1 MEKEIAVLLSRLL
14 GAGSGRR
21 PLDLEASERAIRDSM
36 HQMGAVLLEK
46 VIAADGKG
54 YEGQETGCEPGH
66 SASFVDYRWK
76 GVLTV
81 LGPVKVER
89 AYYHC
94 SRGGGVIPKDRKL
107 DIVGTSFSPGIRRMM
122 GRVGSQEPFAAG
134 GQDLEEL
141 AGVQVTAKQV
151 ERVAEA
157 IGVEVEA
164 MRVEERKT
172 VPPAAG
178 KVVPLK
184 VVETLYIA
192 YDGTGVPMV
201 PRETEGRPGKEGKAK
216 TREAKL
222 GCVFTQT
229 RVNEKGQ
236 PVRDE
241 DSTSYVGAIETA
253 EEFGPRI
260 YAEAV
265 RRGLNQAK
273 RVVVLGDGSP
283 WIWGI
288 ADEHFPGAI
297 QIVDLYHAREHLA
310 NLSKIVYGPTHSE
323 GKQWL
328 ATRYQELDAGK
339 VEALI
344 GDLRGL
350 KSRDDSVQKEIER
363 QIHYFQTNAE
373 RMRYAEF
380 RRQGL
385 FVGSG
390 VIEAGCKTIVGL
402 RLKQS
407 GMKWTV
413 RGANAIIALRC
424 LALSGRWEQFWE
436 NRAVGQ

>member
-1 MEKEIAVLLSRLL
+1 
-14 GAGSGRR
+14 
-21 PLDLEASERAIRDSM
+21 
-36 HQMGAVLLEK
+36 
-46 VIAADGKG
+46 
-54 YEGQETGCEPGH
+54 
-66 SASFVDYRWK
+66 
-76 GVLTV
+76 
-81 LGPVKVER
+81 
-89 AYYHC
+89 
-94 SRGGGVIPKDRKL
+94 
-107 DIVGTSFSPGIRRMM
+107 
-122 GRVGSQEPFAAG
+122 
-134 GQDLEEL
+134 
-141 AGVQVTAKQV
+141 
-151 ERVAEA
+151 
-157 IGVEVEA
+157 
-164 MRVEERKT
+164 
-172 VPPAAG
+172 
-178 KVVPLK
+178 
-184 VVETLYIA
+184 
-192 YDGTGVPMV
+192 MV

-328 ATRYQELDAGK
+328 ATGYQELDSGK
-339 VEALI
+339 VEDLI

-350 KSRDDSVQKEIER
+350 KSRDDSVQKEIEK

-385 FVGSG
+385 FVGSS

-407 GMKWTV
+407 GMEWTV